1 MTHNLLPGLQIV
13 AEVAQGFEGNP
24 AQAAL
29 LIRAAAKS
37 GADAVK
43 FQLVFADELATPDY
57 QYYDLFRGLEMS
69 DETWQS
75 LADQC
80 RAEGIALQVDIF
92 GRRSLDLA
100 ARIGVETVKLHG
112 TDIANPGLLRDVAAS
127 SVPQVMLGAGGA
139 HLDEIDT
146 ALAVLADKKVVVLLG
161 FQAYPT
167 PTDTNQID
175 RVGVLCER
183 FADAS
188 NVTVGFADHADPENA
203 LRMALAAAALGKG
216 ARVIEKHLTLGRN
229 MELEDFESALNP
241 DQFAEFATTLRGV
254 DSALGV
260 TADSADFGMSEA
272 EKSYRKM
279 IRRHVVSA
287 HALQAGQLVEA
298 SDLVL
303 KRAAIGNPLT
313 DLDQS
318 IGHRLVRDVAA
329 NSPLRANDLEG

>member
-161 FQAYPT
+161 FRPIRHRRT
-167 PTDTNQID
+167 PTRST
-175 RVGVLCER
+175 G
-183 FADAS
+183 
-188 NVTVGFADHADPENA
+188 
-203 LRMALAAAALGKG
+203 
-216 ARVIEKHLTLGRN
+216 
-229 MELEDFESALNP
+229 
-241 DQFAEFATTLRGV
+241 
-254 DSALGV
+254 
-260 TADSADFGMSEA
+260 
-272 EKSYRKM
+272 
-279 IRRHVVSA
+279 
-287 HALQAGQLVEA
+287 
-298 SDLVL
+298 
-303 KRAAIGNPLT
+303 
-313 DLDQS
+313 
-318 IGHRLVRDVAA
+318 
-329 NSPLRANDLEG
+329 